1 MSDFVDAWAWLKV
14 PRSNDP
20 EDTTDP
26 EPKETPAPE
35 PENPPEDRFS
45 TFTGPHALDS
55 RKYGTKKNDELS
67 ADNIGAT
74 ELYGRK
80 GNDTLTGSWGDDL
93 LKGGR
98 GDDTL
103 DGGWG
108 DDKLYGG
115 LGDDYLDGSWGDDE
129 LYGGRGDDTLDG
141 EYGDDKLYG
150 GRGDDYLNGSF
161 GNDKLYGGR
170 GADTLFGDWGDDEL
184 DGGKGDDTLEGSRG
198 ADTFVFRE
206 GDGND
211 TIADFGF
218 GFGEDGDRSSFVPN
232 SGRGLT
238 EGGILE
244 GGTYLPR
251 TGDEAEDIIRLHL
264 KAPADTS
271 DQAAFDTLEIRQD
284 GSNTVIGYGNAGDTI
299 TLTGIEADS
308 LTIDN
313 FDFVLTG

>member
-1 MSDFVDAWAWLKV
+1 MALNFWERAQANWAKL
-14 PRSNDP
+14 
-20 EDTTDP
+20 EETTDP
-26 EPKETPAPE
+26 EPKETPDPE
-35 PENPPEDRFS
+35 PENHPKDRS
-45 TFTGPHALDS
+45 KTYNGSDDD
-55 RKYGTKKNDELS
+55 DELS
-67 ADNIGAT
+67 HSSIVGVAG

-80 GNDTLTGSWGDDL
+80 GDDTLEGSWGDDL
-93 LKGGR
+93 LKGGQGDDYLDGGR
-98 GDDTL
+98 GNDELYGGRGSDTL
-103 DGGWG
+103 DGNWG

-115 LGDDYLDGSWGDDE
+115 RGEDTLKGSRGDDE
-129 LYGGRGDDTLDG
+129 LYGGRGSDSLNG
-141 EYGDDKLYG
+141 GFGDDA
-150 GRGDDYLNGSF
+150 
-161 GNDKLYGGR
+161 LYGGR

-211 TIADFGF
+211 TIVDFGF
-218 GFGEDGDRSSFVPN
+218 GFGGDNDWSSFVRN
-232 SGRGLT
+232 SSGYGMT
-238 EGGILE
+238 EGGILR
-244 GGTYLPR
+244 GTYLPR

-284 GSNTVIGYGNAGDTI
+284 GSDTVIGYGSSGDTI

-308 LTIDN
+308 LTIDD